1 MRNRPRCPSWHQPCN
16 RKTAQSWLSQPESKG
31 RYHRAPQFW
40 ALQGYTVTIEQRSSK
55 VTQGRKK
62 VAQKILWKRFDQ
74 DEGEGLGNENVTANQ
89 TLEKKF
95 CLEKNEK
102 NLQSW
107 KSWVDLMRFEL
118 KLKEI
123 KYLLINQ
130 NLTQRTTR
138 EQTWLYNRSSL
149 SLGDE
154 LFTNKTSS
162 WNYLGWGGG
171 SAETFLANSTLKA
184 TSSTDCTYKA
194 SSLNLVEESLAWKMN
209 IKEVTLNLPALD
221 HI

>member
-16 RKTAQSWLSQPESKG
+16 RKTAQSWLSRPESKG

-40 ALQGYTVTIEQRSSK
+40 ALQGYIVTIEQRSSK

-62 VAQKILWKRFDQ
+62 VAQKILWERFDQ
-74 DEGEGLGNENVTANQ
+74 DEGED
-89 TLEKKF
+89 
-95 CLEKNEK
+95 LEKNEK

-107 KSWVDLMRFEL
+107 KSWIDLMRFEL

-138 EQTWLYNRSSL
+138 EQTRLDNRSSL

-162 WNYLGWGGG
+162 CYYLGWGGG
-171 SAETFLANSTLKA
+171 SAETSLANSTLTA
-184 TSSTDCTYKA
+184 TGSTDRPGK
-194 SSLNLVEESLAWKMN
+194 NLYPCILDTEE
-209 IKEVTLNLPALD
+209 
-221 HI
+221 HF